1 MGATNHTPTL
11 KCLEARSLLLQ
22 VESVRTNCEIIAEQ
36 SQKHLDRLQFR
47 AENLAGE
54 AGFEA
59 ATRGAS
65 SKVPE
70 CIQAHKVLANAFSA
84 EYTQV
89 IDHQRFETLKSG
101 YKTA

>member
-1 MGATNHTPTL
+1 MSSTKLSPAL

-22 VESVRTNCEIIAEQ
+22 VQCVSNSCDVIAESAQ
-36 SQKHLDRLQFR
+36 RDLDRLQFR

-59 ATRGAS
+59 AHNGAS
-65 SKVPE
+65 AQVPD
-70 CIQAHKVLANAFSA
+70 CIQPYRVLANAYLA

-89 IDHQRFETLKSG
+89 IDHLRFEAISSPAL
-101 YKTA
+101 TA

>member
-1 MGATNHTPTL
+1 MRSTKPSPAL

-22 VESVRTNCEIIAEQ
+22 VECVRNSCDVIAESAQ
-36 SQKHLDRLQFR
+36 RDLDRLHFR

-59 ATRGAS
+59 AKNGAS
-65 SKVPE
+65 AQVPD
-70 CIQAHKVLANAFSA
+70 CIQPYRVLAKAYIA

-89 IDHQRFETLKSG
+89 IDHLRFEASSCG
-101 YKTA
+101 AKTA

>member
-1 MGATNHTPTL
+1 MSSTKLSPAL

-22 VESVRTNCEIIAEQ
+22 VEYVRNSCDVIDVGAQ
-36 SQKHLDRLQFR
+36 RDLDRLQFK

-59 ATRGAS
+59 ANDGAS
-65 SKVPE
+65 AQVPDS
-70 CIQAHKVLANAFSA
+70 IQAYRVLANAYLA

-89 IDHQRFETLKSG
+89 IDHLRFEAISNSAQ
-101 YKTA
+101 TA

>member
-1 MGATNHTPTL
+1 MSSKKLSPTL

-22 VESVRTNCEIIAEQ
+22 VEYVRNSCDVIAEGA
-36 SQKHLDRLQFR
+36 QKDLDRLQYR

-59 ATRGAS
+59 ANEGAS
-65 SKVPE
+65 SKVPD
-70 CIQAHKVLANAFSA
+70 CIRAYRVLSNAYLA

-89 IDHQRFETLKSG
+89 IDHLRFETMSG
-101 YKTA
+101 AAQTA

>member
-1 MGATNHTPTL
+1 MSTTKLSPAL

-22 VESVRTNCEIIAEQ
+22 VECVRNSCDVIAESAQ
-36 SQKHLDRLQFR
+36 RHLDRLQFR

-59 ATRGAS
+59 AKNGAS
-65 SKVPE
+65 AQIPD
-70 CIQAHKVLANAFSA
+70 CIQPYRVLSNAFIA

-89 IDHQRFETLKSG
+89 IDHLRFEAISSAA
-101 YKTA
+101 KTA